1 MATTTKSKFVKMQVD
16 DSDFQN
22 NIKKLEKELPEQ
34 FKKILVD
41 ASPQFAKAAQK
52 YTPPNLGK
60 ASIEKRF
67 YSRPIIF
74 LLNLVRFGR
83 IGKFKCTD
91 EDIQMFRKGFKYKVV
106 NTRAGTKYG
115 HSIGYTKTQAQ
126 AKKLAKIQTRGLTRA
141 MWGKQLTKIGAKVPN
156 SILSLMRKGKKIS
169 TLNLNDVKLSSNEK
183 QTEVQITNKA
193 AESQRFVSIGIS
205 RGLKAVQR
213 YIMKQLKKFVNK
225 DRQL

>member
-1 MATTTKSKFVKMQVD
+1 MATTTKSKFIKMQVD
-16 DSDFQN
+16 DSDFQK
-22 NIKKLEKELPEQ
+22 NIKQLEKELPEQ

-41 ASPQFAKAAQK
+41 ASPQFVKAAQK

-60 ASIEKRF
+60 SSIEKRF
-67 YSRPIIF
+67 YSRPILF
-74 LLNLVRFGR
+74 LLNLVRYGS

-106 NTRAGTKYG
+106 NTRGGSKFG
-115 HSIGYTKTQAQ
+115 HSIGFTKTQAQ

-141 MWGKQLTKIGAKVPN
+141 MWGKQLTKIGAKIPN
-156 SILSLMRKGKKIS
+156 SILSLMRKAKKIS
-169 TLNLNDVKLSSNEK
+169 TLNLNEVKISSNEK

-193 AESQRFVSIGIS
+193 AENQRFVSIAIS

-213 YIMKQLKKFVNK
+213 YIMKQLKKIVNK